1 MKEELDMVEL
11 REYVDEEQD
20 AVRVIQGF
28 WLAHNQYQQTEEEAK
43 TDLMHWLGTGHRFFF
58 ITNENRLVGFLHLGN
73 RGGRIDWLEDIFVLP
88 EYQKKGIGT
97 EAVRLAEAIVSE
109 YSESMYIE
117 AAARNEAAI
126 RLYKRLGY
134 DCLNTISVRK
144 DFPGYE
150 YDVVRREIIYGEEF
164 EIRRDKQI

>member
-1 MKEELDMVEL
+1 
-11 REYVDEEQD
+11 
-20 AVRVIQGF
+20 
-28 WLAHNQYQQTEEEAK
+28 
-43 TDLMHWLGTGHRFFF
+43 MH
-58 ITNENRLVGFLHLGN
+58 
-73 RGGRIDWLEDIFVLP
+73 
-88 EYQKKGIGT
+88 
-97 EAVRLAEAIVSE
+97 LAEAIVSE

-134 DCLNTISVRK
+134 GCLNTISVRK

-150 YDVVRREIIYGEEF
+150 YDVVRRETIYGEEF